1 MSLLLPRPESSLLP
15 QRAFGCDHDFLEFV
29 SGDLFTDLSPDT
41 GAGVAITDAAG
52 GVVTLT
58 TGGTDNNECY
68 LHTTKELFK
77 FASGKPLFFEARIQ
91 YAEANTDDANVIVG
105 FLDAAGANALV
116 DDGAGPKSSYSG
128 ALFFK
133 VDGGTRWNVETSI
146 GATQT
151 TLELTAT
158 DSIDRNAHTAGGS
171 SFQVL
176 RIEVTPRN
184 ATEAEASFFIDNIH
198 VAKIYFTFTGATEM
212 NAVVGV
218 KAGGANSEVVSVDYI
233 SAWQLR

>member
-1 MSLLLPRPESSLLP
+1 MPALLPRPDRSLLL
-15 QRAFGCDHDFLEFV
+15 QRAFGCDEDFLEFV
-29 SGDLFTDLSPDT
+29 SGDLFFDT
-41 GAGVAITDAAG
+41 SGDSGAAVASTDAVG

-77 FASGKPLFFEARIQ
+77 FAAGKPLFFEARIQ

-105 FLDAAGANALV
+105 FLDAAGANAIV
-116 DDGAGPKSSYSG
+116 DDGAGPKGSYSG

-133 VDGGTRWNVETSI
+133 VDGGTRWNVETSV
-146 GATQT
+146 GGTQN
-151 TLELTAT
+151 TLELTAAN
-158 DSIDRNAHTAGGS
+158 SLDRNAHAAGGS

-176 RIEVTPRN
+176 RIEVNPLGS
-184 ATEAEASFFIDNIH
+184 AQAEASFFIDGVH
-198 VAKIYFTFTGATEM
+198 VAKLLFSLTGATEM
-212 NAVVGV
+212 HAIVGV
-218 KAGGANSEVVSVDYI
+218 KAGGANSEVVSVDYL